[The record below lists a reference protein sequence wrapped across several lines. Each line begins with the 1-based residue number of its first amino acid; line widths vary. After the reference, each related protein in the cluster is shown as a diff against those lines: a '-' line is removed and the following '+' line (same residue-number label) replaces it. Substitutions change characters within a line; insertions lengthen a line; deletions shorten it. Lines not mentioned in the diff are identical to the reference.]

1 MGKIKIMGRKIIL
14 NREKFNKLFHMLCNS
29 EPCPA
34 RRNSKS
40 MGKNKKL
47 GFLGVLFYV
56 TWRSILAGFV
66 PSHARASGLFK
77 GTIVFMA
84 APAFHRA
91 KPHLLTPSE
100 SSPVMESGEGGEQ
113 EDAGPGRSSS
123 SAWRSYNLFIDGV
136 SDYVSYSQIRHLFEQ
151 YGKVLNLFIQKQKK

>member
-1 MGKIKIMGRKIIL
+1 MP
-14 NREKFNKLFHMLCNS
+14 CNS

-34 RRNSKS
+34 RRDSKG

-56 TWRSILAGFV
+56 VWRSILAGLV

-77 GTIVFMA
+77 DSIFFMA

-91 KPHLLTPSE
+91 KPRPPTPSE
-100 SSPVMESGEGGEQ
+100 SSPTSPQSSLHEIVSNIDKIIVLHDIAINLPPIRVLHLSG
-113 EDAGPGRSSS
+113 
-123 SAWRSYNLFIDGV
+123 
-136 SDYVSYSQIRHLFEQ
+136 
-151 YGKVLNLFIQKQKK
+151 

>member
-14 NREKFNKLFHMLCNS
+14 IGEKFNKLFHMPCNS

-34 RRNSKS
+34 RRNSKG

-66 PSHARASGLFK
+66 PSHARSSGLFK
-77 GTIVFMA
+77 ATIVFMA

-100 SSPVMESGEGGEQ
+100 SSPVSLQSSLHETVSNLDNILVLHETAINLPPICVLHVSG
-113 EDAGPGRSSS
+113 
-123 SAWRSYNLFIDGV
+123 
-136 SDYVSYSQIRHLFEQ
+136 
-151 YGKVLNLFIQKQKK
+151 

>member
-1 MGKIKIMGRKIIL
+1 MGKIKIMGRIFFLIGEKI
-14 NREKFNKLFHMLCNS
+14 NKLFHMPCNS

-56 TWRSILAGFV
+56 TWRSILAAFV

-84 APAFHRA
+84 APAFHRP

-100 SSPVMESGEGGEQ
+100 SSPVS
-113 EDAGPGRSSS
+113 
-123 SAWRSYNLFIDGV
+123 L
-136 SDYVSYSQIRHLFEQ
+136 
-151 YGKVLNLFIQKQKK
+151 

>member
-1 MGKIKIMGRKIIL
+1 MP
-14 NREKFNKLFHMLCNS
+14 CNP

-56 TWRSILAGFV
+56 TWGSILAGLV
-66 PSHARASGLFK
+66 PPHARASGLFK
-77 GTIVFMA
+77 GTIFFMA

-91 KPHLLTPSE
+91 KPRPLTPSE
-100 SSPVMESGEGGEQ
+100 SFPVSLQSSLHETVSNLDNILVLHETAINLPPICVLHLSG
-113 EDAGPGRSSS
+113 
-123 SAWRSYNLFIDGV
+123 
-136 SDYVSYSQIRHLFEQ
+136 
-151 YGKVLNLFIQKQKK
+151 